1 MTAPT
6 YFAVDVE
13 TTRLAPLPGSLLSVG
28 VVELATGS
36 TFYARR
42 AEKKARIAL
51 AKVADEPDSSA
62 GWWEVQTGTKA
73 HSELFRRLPATAD
86 CVAYE
91 ERQVAV
97 LNFNPRALDWWIR
110 QWPGPRIFVASPA
123 SFDWGHLDVWFA
135 KAGATMPW
143 LRTLDVRSWV
153 CATTRLPIGCSR
165 DEWPDEVCHV
175 PVIPHHALSDAEAL
189 AKTARVLLGIPEP
202 WGVAE

>member
-36 TFYARR
+36 AFYAR
-42 AEKKARIAL
+42 
-51 AKVADEPDSSA
+51 DSSA

-86 CVAYE
+86 H
-91 ERQVAV
+91 VAV
-97 LNFNPRALDWWIR
+97 EQRQEAIDNFNPYALEDWIR

-153 CATTRLPIGCSR
+153 CATTRLPIDCSR